1 MESEFLEES
10 EKEESQTPTEDSHII
25 ELEDDEA
32 SRDNATSEVL
42 ALTPSFPLLVLL
54 PFPTYLACYAFYFPI
69 FNVNGSTLYVI
80 MNFNE

>member
-1 MESEFLEES
+1 MEES
-10 EKEESQTPTEDSHII
+10 EKEESQIPTEDSHII

-54 PFPTYLACYAFYFPI
+54 PFPFPTCLACYAFYFPI